1 MQPRPRSR
9 IVPAAFAAASLFC
22 LAPRASGAELT
33 FKPDGRWAVEIN
45 GERSWDATFLA
56 GSDQGKYLLDL
67 ASEKKVLLV
76 DVSARSATV
85 VPKEDVRRSADGT
98 VRIDDRFAW
107 SAPGYLLS
115 SKGKTL
121 RFQIE
126 TSEVVIREASK
137 TEEAKGDA
145 AADATTDAAPGVVRP
160 ASGRATTGG
169 AATGVS
175 SASSADRPAALEC
188 VGLSTRPA
196 AGVPGCTQFVYI
208 RNKCEVPV
216 LAQVQRTEHL
226 MTGTLPQAFS
236 QTVMPGEQWLGCA
249 WWSGATAP
257 AQHEILGA
265 VFLSEP
271 PAPPPA
277 GRKPSGRP

>member
-1 MQPRPRSR
+1 
-9 IVPAAFAAASLFC
+9 L
-22 LAPRASGAELT
+22 
-33 FKPDGRWAVEIN
+33 
-45 GERSWDATFLA
+45 
-56 GSDQGKYLLDL
+56 
-67 ASEKKVLLV
+67 
-76 DVSARSATV
+76 
-85 VPKEDVRRSADGT
+85 PKEDVLRRSADGT

-121 RFQIE
+121 RFQTE
-126 TSEVVIREASK
+126 TSDVVIREASK

-145 AADATTDAAPGVVRP
+145 PTDAATEAAPEVVTP
-160 ASGRATTGG
+160 AAGRASSGG

-175 SASSADRPAALEC
+175 SASSADRPAAIEC
-188 VGLSTRPA
+188 VGLTTRPA

-257 AQHEILGA
+257 AQHEILDA

-271 PAPPPA
+271 TAPPLA
-277 GRKPSGRP
+277 RRKTSGRP